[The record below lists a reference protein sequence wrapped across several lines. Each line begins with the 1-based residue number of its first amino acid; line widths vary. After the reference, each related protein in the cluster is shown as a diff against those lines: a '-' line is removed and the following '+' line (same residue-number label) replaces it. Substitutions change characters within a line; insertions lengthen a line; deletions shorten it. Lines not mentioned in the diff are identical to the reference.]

1 MGLSFSVFENIQN
14 IVGNGQMSINNNFEI
29 INYHYSVYMGNNERL
44 VFFQPMECE
53 PLPELILKQFLLKIN
68 VNGLSFKK
76 SFKYTG
82 SLIFLFKNLREKKK
96 KKTAVELLLVFSITE
111 DSRISYFK
119 GISVT

>member
-14 IVGNGQMSINNNFEI
+14 IVGNGQMSTNNNFEI
-29 INYHYSVYMGNNERL
+29 MNYHYSVYMGINERL

-82 SLIFLFKNLREKKK
+82 SLIFLFKSLREKKK
-96 KKTAVELLLVFSITE
+96 KKNCRGIVISFLHNRGFQNFVF
-111 DSRISYFK
+111 
-119 GISVT
+119 